1 MLRNK
6 YSNQTPDTLSLFCS
20 DFTHLVT
27 RFSYNLRN
35 TTKVIL
41 EPTYVQFES
50 VSCQVHRRRVR
61 CGQDKKERRCEQQQ
75 LVGRG
80 GKRREEEGRGGKRG
94 WPRMLKRGKMIS
106 SPRNWKKVFN
116 IVSREA
122 CRYRLKGVGN
132 CLSCF
137 DISNS

>member
-50 VSCQVHRRRVR
+50 GSCQVCANAKYTGAGSGV
-61 CGQDKKERRCEQQQ
+61 DKIRKRDVVSSSSWWEEE
-75 LVGRG
+75 GRE
-80 GKRREEEGRGGKRG
+80 GKRREEVGREDG
-94 WPRMLKRGKMIS
+94 
-106 SPRNWKKVFN
+106 
-116 IVSREA
+116 RE
-122 CRYRLKGVGN
+122 C
-132 CLSCF
+132 
-137 DISNS
+137 

>member
-61 CGQDKKERRCEQQQ
+61 CGQDKKERDVVSSSSWWEE
-75 LVGRG
+75 VGRE
-80 GKRREEEGRGGKRG
+80 GKRREEVGREDG
-94 WPRMLKRGKMIS
+94 
-106 SPRNWKKVFN
+106 
-116 IVSREA
+116 RE
-122 CRYRLKGVGN
+122 C
-132 CLSCF
+132 
-137 DISNS
+137 